1 MKHTYENMCMYGII
15 VLDMSDYAI
24 INYYVI
30 NTGMNSIEVGLH
42 NYVEFF

>member
-1 MKHTYENMCMYGII
+1 MALLYYN
-15 VLDMSDYAI
+15 MSDYAI